1 MPDTGDHGS
10 DGAAPPVS
18 ARCSFCLESEGHACN
33 LFAGLSS
40 AEAETGYICD
50 ECAQLFAFL
59 LAEEKP
65 IDEATRQ
72 LLAEKIDQRLESLPD
87 RDREII
93 KLRLGATDGY
103 RHTLDEVSRRFELT
117 VKCVVEIERRAMMLV
132 QSQNRSER

>member
-1 MPDTGDHGS
+1 MPDRGDHGS

-18 ARCSFCLESEGHACN
+18 ARCSICLEREGHACN

-50 ECAQLFAFL
+50 EYAQIFAFL
-59 LAEEKP
+59 LAEHKP
-65 IDEATRQ
+65 IGDALRQ

-93 KLRLGATDGY
+93 KLRLGVTDGY
-103 RHTLDEVSRRFELT
+103 AHTLDEVSRRFELT
-117 VKCVVEIERRAMMLV
+117 LERVVEIERRAMMSV

>member
-1 MPDTGDHGS
+1 MPDRGDHGS
-10 DGAAPPVS
+10 DGAPPAVPP
-18 ARCSFCLESEGHACN
+18 RCSICREREGHACN

-40 AEAETGYICD
+40 AEAETECICD

-59 LAEEKP
+59 LAESKP
-65 IDEATRQ
+65 IDEALRQ

-103 RHTLDEVSRRFELT
+103 GHTIDEVSRRLELT
-117 VKCVVEIERRAMMLV
+117 VKRVVEIERRAMMLV
-132 QSQNRSER
+132 QSQNRLER